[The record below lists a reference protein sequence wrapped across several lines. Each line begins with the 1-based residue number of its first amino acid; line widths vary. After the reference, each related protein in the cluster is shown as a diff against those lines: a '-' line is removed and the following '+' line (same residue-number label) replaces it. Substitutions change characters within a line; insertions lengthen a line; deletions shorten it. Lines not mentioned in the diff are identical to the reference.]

1 MKVKVLKSVLD
12 SKTKKRLPAGTII
25 ELSKARA
32 DSAIKRGLVEEVIEP
47 NKEDKKPKEDKKLD
61 PKLETK

>member
-12 SKTKKRLPAGTII
+12 SKTKKRLSVGAII
-25 ELSKARA
+25 DISKARA
-32 DSAIKRGLVEEVIEP
+32 ESAIKRGLVEEVKEP
-47 NKEDKKPKEDKKLD
+47 KKAKKPKEDKKLD